1 MARTATANIVNIVC
15 PKEEGIILTKLQQ
28 RTNQEARFV
37 IFIPGVF
44 EAEGTR
50 ARLGLASGLCP
61 GRLRGAAGIYKK
73 PLSSKMLTRLV
84 ATAKMIQLVSSETI
98 FLGHENYSGS

>member
-1 MARTATANIVNIVC
+1 MGNIANIVC

-28 RTNQEARFV
+28 RANQEARFV

-73 PLSSKMLTRLV
+73 PLSSKKLTRLV
-84 ATAKMIQLVSSETI
+84 AWSLDYMYIHVVLQQKQNTRTL
-98 FLGHENYSGS
+98 

>member
-1 MARTATANIVNIVC
+1 LVARTATANIVNIVC

-61 GRLRGAAGIYKK
+61 GRLRGAAGIFKK
-73 PLSSKMLTRLV
+73 
-84 ATAKMIQLVSSETI
+84 TAE
-98 FLGHENYSGS
+98 FENADSVQVKSRITPRNT

>member
-1 MARTATANIVNIVC
+1 LTIPVVLVARTATANIVNIVC

-84 ATAKMIQLVSSETI
+84 AMEEDLPGI
-98 FLGHENYSGS
+98 